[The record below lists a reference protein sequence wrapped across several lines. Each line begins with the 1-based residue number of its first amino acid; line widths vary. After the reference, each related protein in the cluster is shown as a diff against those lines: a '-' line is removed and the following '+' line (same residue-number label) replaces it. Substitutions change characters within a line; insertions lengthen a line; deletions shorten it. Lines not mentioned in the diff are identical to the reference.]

1 MKKTRTWH
9 DNWNDVIR
17 NVLFPDVE
25 LKTLMRIPAG
35 SVNNIREFIGKYFI
49 EDAMPDEPI
58 VNEDVRVI
66 YYEEEGYKFGT
77 PHVTKKILS
86 FDIYV
91 KESMLYNATN
101 DRLQRRDKLI
111 AQQLKEL
118 LLWKEHVCGLR
129 FQYEDEYH
137 LGARTIGYKRYHLV
151 LSYKTTW

>member
-1 MKKTRTWH
+1 
-9 DNWNDVIR
+9 
-17 NVLFPDVE
+17 
-25 LKTLMRIPAG
+25 MRIPAG

-66 YYEEEGYKFGT
+66 YYDEEGSKLGT

-101 DRLQRRDKLI
+101 NRLQRRDKLI
-111 AQQLKEL
+111 AQRLKEL

-137 LGARTIGYKRYHLV
+137 LGARTIGYRRYHLV

>member
-1 MKKTRTWH
+1 
-9 DNWNDVIR
+9 
-17 NVLFPDVE
+17 
-25 LKTLMRIPAG
+25 MRIPE
-35 SVNNIREFIGKYFI
+35 SSRSNIREFIGKYFI
-49 EDAMPDEPI
+49 EDAMPDEPV

-66 YYEEEGYKFGT
+66 YYEEEGSKLGT

-101 DRLQRRDKLI
+101 DCLQRRDKLI
-111 AQQLKEL
+111 AQRLKEL

-137 LGARTIGYKRYHLV
+137 LGARTIGYRRYHLV

>member
-1 MKKTRTWH
+1 M
-9 DNWNDVIR
+9 
-17 NVLFPDVE
+17 L
-25 LKTLMRIPAG
+25 IPEG
-35 SVNNIREFIGKYFI
+35 KRNNIREFIGKYFI

-66 YYEEEGYKFGT
+66 YYDEEGSKLGT

-91 KESMLYNATN
+91 KESMLYNATKN
-101 DRLQRRDKLI
+101 RLQRRDKLI
-111 AQQLKEL
+111 AQRLKEL
-118 LLWKEHVCGLR
+118 LLWKEHVCSLR

-137 LGARTIGYKRYHLV
+137 LGARTIGYRRYHLV

>member
-1 MKKTRTWH
+1 
-9 DNWNDVIR
+9 
-17 NVLFPDVE
+17 
-25 LKTLMRIPAG
+25 MRIPAG

-49 EDAMPDEPI
+49 EDAMPDEPV

-66 YYEEEGYKFGT
+66 YYEEEGSKLGT

-101 DRLQRRDKLI
+101 NRLQRRDKLI
-111 AQQLKEL
+111 AQRLKEL
-118 LLWKEHVCGLR
+118 LLWKEHVCDLR

-137 LGARTIGYKRYHLV
+137 LGARTIGYRRYHLV

>member
-1 MKKTRTWH
+1 M
-9 DNWNDVIR
+9 
-17 NVLFPDVE
+17 L
-25 LKTLMRIPAG
+25 IPEG
-35 SVNNIREFIGKYFI
+35 KRNNIREFIGKYFI
-49 EDAMPDEPI
+49 EDAMPDEPV

-66 YYEEEGYKFGT
+66 YYEEEGSKLGT

-111 AQQLKEL
+111 AQRLKEL
-118 LLWKEHVCGLR
+118 LLWKEHVCDLR

-137 LGARTIGYKRYHLV
+137 LGARTIGYRRYHLV

>member
-1 MKKTRTWH
+1 
-9 DNWNDVIR
+9 
-17 NVLFPDVE
+17 
-25 LKTLMRIPAG
+25 MRIPAG

-49 EDAMPDEPI
+49 EDAMPDEPV

-66 YYEEEGYKFGT
+66 YYEEEGSKLGT

-101 DRLQRRDKLI
+101 NRLQRRDKLI
-111 AQQLKEL
+111 AQRLKEL

>member
-1 MKKTRTWH
+1 M
-9 DNWNDVIR
+9 
-17 NVLFPDVE
+17 L
-25 LKTLMRIPAG
+25 IPEG
-35 SVNNIREFIGKYFI
+35 SRNNIREFISRYFI
-49 EDAMPDEPI
+49 EDAMPDAPV

-66 YYEEEGYKFGT
+66 YYEEEGSKLGT
-77 PHVTKKILS
+77 PHVTKKTLA

-91 KESMLYNATN
+91 KESQLYNATN

-111 AQQLKEL
+111 AQRLKEL

-137 LGARTIGYKRYHLV
+137 LGARTIGYRRYHLV